1 VLGRND
7 PRIEPQPAQCPA
19 EKVGAEIPLSTDN
32 AARQHLKRRYQR
44 EALDL
49 APKDDRAAWIEAD
62 EVKDV
67 PADVDA
73 DVGELRGYLFGGR

>member
-1 VLGRND
+1 MSGRND

-19 EKVGAEIPLSTDN
+19 DKVGADTLLLTDN
-32 AARQHLKRRYQR
+32 AARQRRKRRYQR

-73 DVGELRGYLFGGR
+73 DVGELRG